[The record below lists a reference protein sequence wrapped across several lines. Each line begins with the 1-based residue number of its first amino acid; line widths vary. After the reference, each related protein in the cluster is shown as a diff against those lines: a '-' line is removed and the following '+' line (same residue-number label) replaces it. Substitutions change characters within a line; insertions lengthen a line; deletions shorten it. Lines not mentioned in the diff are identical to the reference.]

1 MNKDYKEQYRKE
13 TGEEL
18 FYTYSVPPSAANKYV
33 MWLEEK
39 LDEME
44 NKPLSFEVRDKYSCK
59 VCSNAPDVDG
69 MIEHGKGCFT
79 QSSDGGGISFVDFP
93 EEGV

>member
-1 MNKDYKEQYRKE
+1 MNKDYKEQYKE
-13 TGEEL
+13 KTGFDPYDDPRL
-18 FYTYSVPPSAANKYV
+18 CTSQYV
-33 MWLEEK
+33 TWLEDK

-44 NKPLSFEVRDKYSCK
+44 NKPLSFEVRDKYACK
-59 VCSNAPDVDG
+59 VCSNAPDEDG